1 MAVSSP
7 NDQAPD
13 DQLLPRIAAGDTQA
27 FTLLFR
33 RRQAAVYR
41 FALHMAGTRA
51 VAEDVTQDVF
61 VEVMRVAARYEPGRS
76 NVISWLYGIARNCA
90 RRRLERDRHLEP
102 LADHDDA
109 EDAACFTVHSDP
121 LGDLTREESIAR
133 LRQAIVT
140 LPLRYREAVVLCDLQ
155 ELSYAEAADA
165 LGCAIGTVRS
175 RLHRGRALLGA
186 KLGADRTWKTTAA
199 APIVRSI
206 A

>member
-1 MAVSSP
+1 MAVPLS

-13 DQLLPRIAAGDTQA
+13 EQLLPRIAAGDTHA

-41 FALHMAGTRA
+41 FALHMAGA
-51 VAEDVTQDVF
+51 ASVAEDVTQDVF
-61 VEVMRVAARYEPGRS
+61 IEVMRFAARYEPGRS

-90 RRRLERDRHLEP
+90 RRRLERDRQLEP
-102 LADHDDA
+102 LADHDEGKDGIPLA
-109 EDAACFTVHSDP
+109 VYPDP
-121 LGDLTREESIAR
+121 LADLTREESIAR
-133 LRQAIVT
+133 LREAVLS
-140 LPLRYREAVVLCDLQ
+140 LPFRYREAVVLCDLQ

-165 LGCAIGTVRS
+165 LGCAVGTVRS

-186 KLGADRTWKTTAA
+186 KLAEDRTWKTPAKLPGA
-199 APIVRSI
+199 RSI

>member
-1 MAVSSP
+1 MAVPLP

-13 DQLLPRIAAGDTQA
+13 EQLLPRIAAGDTHA

-41 FALHMAGTRA
+41 FALHMAGA
-51 VAEDVTQDVF
+51 ASVAEDVTQDVF
-61 VEVMRVAARYEPGRS
+61 IEVMRFAARYEPGRS

-90 RRRLERDRHLEP
+90 RRRLERDRQLEP
-102 LADHDDA
+102 LADHDEG
-109 EDAACFTVHSDP
+109 EDGIALAVHPDP
-121 LGDLTREESIAR
+121 LADLTREESIAR
-133 LRQAIVT
+133 LREAVLS
-140 LPLRYREAVVLCDLQ
+140 LPFRYREAVVLCDLQ

-165 LGCAIGTVRS
+165 LGCAVGTVRS

-186 KLGADRTWKTTAA
+186 KLAADRTWKTPAKFPGA
-199 APIVRSI
+199 RSI

>member
-1 MAVSSP
+1 MAVP
-7 NDQAPD
+7 LPHDQAPD
-13 DQLLPRIAAGDTQA
+13 EQLLPRIAAGDTQA
-27 FTLLFR
+27 FALLFR

-41 FALHMAGTRA
+41 FALHMAGTPA

-90 RRRLERDRHLEP
+90 RRRLERDRNLEP
-102 LADHDDA
+102 LTDQDERDDA
-109 EDAACFTVHSDP
+109 ATFAVHPDP

-133 LRQAIVT
+133 LREAILS
-140 LPLRYREAVVLCDLQ
+140 LPFRYRETVVLCDLQ

-165 LGCAIGTVRS
+165 LGCPVGTVRS
-175 RLHRGRALLGA
+175 RLHRGRELLTT
-186 KLGADRTWKTTAA
+186 KLAAERNWKT
-199 APIVRSI
+199 PLKLPGVRSI